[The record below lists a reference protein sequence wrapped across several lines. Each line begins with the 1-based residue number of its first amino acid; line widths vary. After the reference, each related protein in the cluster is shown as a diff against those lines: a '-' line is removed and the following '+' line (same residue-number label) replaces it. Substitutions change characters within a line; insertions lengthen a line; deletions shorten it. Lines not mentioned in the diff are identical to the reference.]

1 MPYIENFILPPLANQ
16 LTLFGYLIILVY
28 LLHIAFIS
36 VFLGSSLLSV
46 IYHILDKR
54 KPNRLYARFS
64 EDLLGTDIY
73 NVTLG
78 VILGILPLVTL
89 TILYSL
95 ILYGSGLQID
105 TFFILGILH
114 VGVGLALLYR
124 YQRTFAVRDTQF
136 WSHIGAGIGGLLFL
150 LAAYFILISATS
162 LIMDFE
168 KRSFIRSPDPYSLLF
183 SWNVIARYKTFL
195 FASVALTGGVVLF
208 YAFRWSEAR
217 EDIDEDYRHF
227 LKTLAAGVSLPC
239 TMLLPVLIVWS
250 LITLPSVAL
259 SPAVF
264 VLAALTIVVLMMIF
278 YILYSI
284 LGHDLRPRVT
294 LQKDETLFRSRLAFH
309 DKSKLVAPVLILLFV
324 VFSLFSINDQ
334 IMIGNAL
341 RDHSL
346 VLVAKA
352 EAVRK
357 EEAAKREEAQAEVV
371 QVSAKTGEDIFN
383 LRCTACHQ
391 YGEKL
396 VGPPFNNVLPK
407 YQPNPE
413 NLAAFIQSPQKIN
426 PEYPPMPNYGLNKLE
441 ATAVASYVLERLDT
455 ERAQ

>member
-1 MPYIENFILPPLANQ
+1 MPYIEKFILPPPANQ
-16 LTLFGYLIILVY
+16 LTLFGYLIILVS
-28 LLHIAFIS
+28 LLHIMFIS
-36 VFLGSSLLSV
+36 IFLGSSLLSV
-46 IYHILDKR
+46 IYNILDKK

-95 ILYGSGLQID
+95 ILYGSGLRID
-105 TFFILGILH
+105 TFFILGILN

-136 WSHIGAGIGGLLFL
+136 WSHIGAGVGGLLFL
-150 LAAYFILISATS
+150 LAAYFILISATT

-168 KRSFIRSPDPYSLLF
+168 KRLFIRSPDPYSLLF
-183 SWNVIARYKTFL
+183 SLNVISRYTTFL
-195 FASVALTGGVVLF
+195 LSSVALTGGVVLF
-208 YAFRWSEAR
+208 YASRWSEAR

-227 LKTLAAGVSLPC
+227 LKTVAAGVSLPC

-250 LITLPSVAL
+250 LITLPDVAL

-294 LQKDETLFRSRLAFH
+294 LQKDETLFQSRLVFH
-309 DKSKLVAPVLILLFV
+309 DKSKLVAPVLILFFV

-334 IMIGNAL
+334 TMIKNAM

-346 VLVAKA
+346 VLVAVAMEA
-352 EAVRK
+352 EKV
-357 EEAAKREEAQAEVV
+357 EAAKREQAKPEVV

-396 VGPPFNNVLPK
+396 VGPPFNTVLPK
-407 YQPNPE
+407 YQANPE
-413 NLAAFIQSPQKIN
+413 QLADFIQNPQKID
-426 PEYPPMPNYGLNKLE
+426 PEYPPMPNYGLNRPE
-441 ATAVASYVLERLDT
+441 SAAVASYALKRLET
-455 ERAQ
+455 ERNQ